1 MEKTTNFKFIIHEAV
16 WYNDQI
22 ARIEDTATVADGRHI
37 YLIQTTNHRYFYA
50 YEDELQEY
58 IG

>member
-1 MEKTTNFKFIIHEAV
+1 MENNIDFKFAIHDAV
-16 WYNDQI
+16 WYGEQI
-22 ARIEDTATVADGRHI
+22 ARVEETAVVADGRHI
-37 YLIQTTNHRYFYA
+37 YLIQTANHRYFYA